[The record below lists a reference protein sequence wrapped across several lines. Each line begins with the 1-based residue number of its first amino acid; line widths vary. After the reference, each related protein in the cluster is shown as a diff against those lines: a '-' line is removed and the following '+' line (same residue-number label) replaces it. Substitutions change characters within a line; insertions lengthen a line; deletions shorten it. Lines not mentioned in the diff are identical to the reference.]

1 MEIIVVFVL
10 CVIWVVC
17 AGATALAKEEAAT
30 IAKREATIAKRQ
42 AETAR
47 WRCENTRKQ
56 EKAAGIAKKKGAK
69 ILGIESGWDEKRI
82 KHHLLQEFLKG
93 NNRLYTLP
101 EGTERENA
109 QRMIDLI
116 AEARITYG

>member
-1 MEIIVVFVL
+1 MEMIGVFILIVG
-10 CVIWVVC
+10 IWVVC

-30 IAKREATIAKRQ
+30 IARRH

-82 KHHLLQEFLKG
+82 KHHLLQEFLKW